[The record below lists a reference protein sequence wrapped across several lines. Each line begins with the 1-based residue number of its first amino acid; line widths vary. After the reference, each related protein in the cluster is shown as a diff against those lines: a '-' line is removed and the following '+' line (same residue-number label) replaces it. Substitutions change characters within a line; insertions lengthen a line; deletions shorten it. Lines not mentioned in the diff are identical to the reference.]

1 MTDTTVAA
9 GAARPTRATRAA
21 RAEQAPD
28 GRPHWAVLPV
38 VLTATFMITLDF
50 FIVNVAIPSLQ
61 SNLHAGPAAIQWVV
75 AGFGLAVAAV
85 QITASR
91 LGDAFGRRR
100 VFTVGLVLFTVTSAA
115 CGLAPT
121 AGLLVAGRVL
131 QGVSAALITPQVLA
145 ILRTSYSGAAQARAF
160 SMFGLSLGIGG
171 VFGQLIG
178 GLLIRADVL
187 GLDWRTCFLINVPVG
202 VAAVALTPRVVPESR
217 GPARAAL
224 GIPGMMIASLALVAI
239 VLPLIQGR
247 QAGWPA
253 WTWPSLAGG
262 CLLLAAFAW
271 YQHRVAARGG
281 SPLIDP
287 ALFRERAFTVG
298 LLAQLVFWTGQA
310 SFFLVLALYLQQGRA
325 LTALASGVVF
335 TAIGAGYLITSS
347 TAHHLARR
355 LGRQVIAA
363 GAVIMVAGLA
373 LLRAGAVPGAGVG
386 WLVPGLL
393 VDGLGMGMVLAPLAV
408 TVLARVTPQHAG
420 PAAGVLSTVQQV
432 GNALGVALLGIVFYG
447 ALGGGVPHAF
457 RGCLIFLIVVEL
469 ALAALVQL
477 LPKDPA
483 RA

>member
-1 MTDTTVAA
+1 MTETTLAAQASDTAA
-9 GAARPTRATRAA
+9 
-21 RAEQAPD
+21 E
-28 GRPHWAVLPV
+28 RPHRALLPV
-38 VLTATFMITLDF
+38 VLTAAFMITLDF

-61 SNLHAGPAAIQWVV
+61 RELHAGAAAIQWVV

-85 QITASR
+85 LITASR

-100 VFTVGLVLFTVTSAA
+100 VFTVGLVLFTITSAA

-131 QGVSAALITPQVLA
+131 QGISAGLMTPQVLA
-145 ILRTSYSGAAQARAF
+145 ILRTSYSGQAQARAF
-160 SMFGLSLGIGG
+160 SMFGLSLGIGA
-171 VFGQLIG
+171 VSGQLIG
-178 GLLIRADVL
+178 GLLIRADVF

-202 VAAVALTPRVVPESR
+202 AAAVALTPRVVPESR

-224 GIPGMMIASLALVAI
+224 GIPGMVIASVALVAI

-281 SPLIDP
+281 TPLIDP
-287 ALFRERAFTVG
+287 ALFRERAFTAG

-310 SFFLVLALYLQQGRA
+310 SFFLVLALYLQEGRG

-335 TAIGAGYLITSS
+335 TAIGAGYLVTSS
-347 TAHHLARR
+347 TAHHLARL
-355 LGRQVIAA
+355 LGRQVIAV
-363 GAVIMVAGLA
+363 GAVIMAAGLA
-373 LLRAGAVPGAGVG
+373 LLWAGAAAGAGGAGSEGGAGVG

-408 TVLARVTPQHAG
+408 TVLARVSPQHAG

-469 ALAALVQL
+469 VLAGLVQL

-483 RA
+483 GA

>member
-1 MTDTTVAA
+1 MTETTLAAQASDTAA
-9 GAARPTRATRAA
+9 
-21 RAEQAPD
+21 E
-28 GRPHWAVLPV
+28 RPHRALLPV
-38 VLTATFMITLDF
+38 VLTAAFMITLDF

-61 SNLHAGPAAIQWVV
+61 RELHAGAAAIQWVV

-85 QITASR
+85 LITASR

-100 VFTVGLVLFTVTSAA
+100 VFTVGLVLFTITSAA

-121 AGLLVAGRVL
+121 AGLLIAGRVL
-131 QGVSAALITPQVLA
+131 QGISAGLMTPQVLA
-145 ILRTSYSGAAQARAF
+145 ILRTSYSGQAQARAF
-160 SMFGLSLGIGG
+160 SMFGLSLGIGA
-171 VFGQLIG
+171 VSGQLIG

-202 VAAVALTPRVVPESR
+202 AAAVALTPRVVPESR

-224 GIPGMMIASLALVAI
+224 GIPGMVIASVALVAI

-253 WTWPSLAGG
+253 WTWPCLIGG
-262 CLLLAAFAW
+262 CVLLAAFAW

-281 SPLIDP
+281 TPLIDP
-287 ALFRERAFTVG
+287 ALFRERAFTAG

-310 SFFLVLALYLQQGRA
+310 SFFLVLALYLQEGRG

-335 TAIGAGYLITSS
+335 TAIGAGYLVTSS
-347 TAHHLARR
+347 TAHHLARL
-355 LGRQVIAA
+355 LGRQVIAV
-363 GAVIMVAGLA
+363 GAVIMAAGLA
-373 LLRAGAVPGAGVG
+373 LLWAGAAAGAGGAGSEGGAGVG

-408 TVLARVTPQHAG
+408 TVLARVSPQHAG

-457 RGCLIFLIVVEL
+457 RGCLIFLIAVEL
-469 ALAALVQL
+469 VLGGLVQL

-483 RA
+483 GA

>member
-1 MTDTTVAA
+1 MTETTLAAQASDTAA
-9 GAARPTRATRAA
+9 
-21 RAEQAPD
+21 E
-28 GRPHWAVLPV
+28 RPHRALLPV
-38 VLTATFMITLDF
+38 VLTAAFMITLDF

-61 SNLHAGPAAIQWVV
+61 RELHAGAAAIQWVV

-85 QITASR
+85 LITASR

-100 VFTVGLVLFTVTSAA
+100 VFTVGLVLFTITSAA

-121 AGLLVAGRVL
+121 AGLLIAGRVL
-131 QGVSAALITPQVLA
+131 QGVSAGLMTPQVLA
-145 ILRTSYSGAAQARAF
+145 ILRTSYSGQAQARAF
-160 SMFGLSLGIGG
+160 SMFGLSLGIGA
-171 VFGQLIG
+171 VSGQLIG
-178 GLLIRADVL
+178 GLLIRADVF

-202 VAAVALTPRVVPESR
+202 AAAVALTPRVVPESR

-224 GIPGMMIASLALVAI
+224 GIPGMVIASVALVAI

-281 SPLIDP
+281 TPLIDP
-287 ALFRERAFTVG
+287 ALFRERAFTAG

-310 SFFLVLALYLQQGRA
+310 SFFLVLALYLQEGRG

-335 TAIGAGYLITSS
+335 TAIGAGYLVTSS
-347 TAHHLARR
+347 TAHHLARL
-355 LGRQVIAA
+355 LGRQVIAV
-363 GAVIMVAGLA
+363 GAVIMAAGLA
-373 LLRAGAVPGAGVG
+373 LLWAGAAAGAGGAGSEGGAGVG

-408 TVLARVTPQHAG
+408 TVLARVSPQHAG

-469 ALAALVQL
+469 VLAGLVQL

-483 RA
+483 GA

>member
-1 MTDTTVAA
+1 MTETTLAAQASDTAA
-9 GAARPTRATRAA
+9 
-21 RAEQAPD
+21 E
-28 GRPHWAVLPV
+28 RPHRALLPV
-38 VLTATFMITLDF
+38 VLTAAFMITLDF

-61 SNLHAGPAAIQWVV
+61 RELHAGAAAIQWVV

-85 QITASR
+85 LITASR

-100 VFTVGLVLFTVTSAA
+100 VFTVGLVLFTITSAA

-131 QGVSAALITPQVLA
+131 QGISAGLMTPQVLA
-145 ILRTSYSGAAQARAF
+145 ILRTSYSGQAQARAF
-160 SMFGLSLGIGG
+160 SMFGLSLGIGA
-171 VFGQLIG
+171 VSGQLIG
-178 GLLIRADVL
+178 GLLIRADVF

-202 VAAVALTPRVVPESR
+202 AAAVALTPRVVPESR

-224 GIPGMMIASLALVAI
+224 GIPGMVIASVALVAI

-281 SPLIDP
+281 APLIDP
-287 ALFRERAFTVG
+287 ALFRERAVTTG
-298 LLAQLVFWTGQA
+298 LLAQFVFWTGQA
-310 SFFLVLALYLQQGRA
+310 SFFLVLALYLQEGRG

-335 TAIGAGYLITSS
+335 TAIGAGYLVTSS
-347 TAHHLARR
+347 TAHHLARL
-355 LGRQVIAA
+355 LGRQVIAV
-363 GAVIMVAGLA
+363 GAVIMMAGLA
-373 LLRAGAVPGAGVG
+373 LLWAAAAAGAGGAGSEGGAGVG

-408 TVLARVTPQHAG
+408 TVLARVSPQHAG

-469 ALAALVQL
+469 VLAGLVQL

-483 RA
+483 GA

>member
-1 MTDTTVAA
+1 MTETTLAAQASDTAA
-9 GAARPTRATRAA
+9 
-21 RAEQAPD
+21 E
-28 GRPHWAVLPV
+28 RPHRALLPV
-38 VLTATFMITLDF
+38 VLTAAFMITLDF

-61 SNLHAGPAAIQWVV
+61 RELHAGTAAIQWVV

-85 QITASR
+85 LITASR

-100 VFTVGLVLFTVTSAA
+100 VFTVGLVLFTITSAA

-131 QGVSAALITPQVLA
+131 QGISAGLMTPQVLA
-145 ILRTSYSGAAQARAF
+145 ILRTSYSGQAQARAF
-160 SMFGLSLGIGG
+160 SMFGLSLGIGA
-171 VFGQLIG
+171 VSGQLIG
-178 GLLIRADVL
+178 GLLIRADVF

-202 VAAVALTPRVVPESR
+202 AAAVALTPRVVPESR

-224 GIPGMMIASLALVAI
+224 GIPGMVIASVALVAI

-281 SPLIDP
+281 APLIDP
-287 ALFRERAFTVG
+287 ALFRERAVTTG
-298 LLAQLVFWTGQA
+298 LLAQFVFWTGQA
-310 SFFLVLALYLQQGRA
+310 SFFLVLALYLQEGRG

-335 TAIGAGYLITSS
+335 TAIGAGYLVTSS
-347 TAHHLARR
+347 TAHHLARL
-355 LGRQVIAA
+355 LGRQVIAV

-373 LLRAGAVPGAGVG
+373 LLWAAAAAGAGGAGSEGGAGVG

-408 TVLARVTPQHAG
+408 TVLARVSPQHAG

-469 ALAALVQL
+469 VLAGLVQL

-483 RA
+483 GA

>member
-1 MTDTTVAA
+1 MTESTLAAQASDTAA
-9 GAARPTRATRAA
+9 
-21 RAEQAPD
+21 E
-28 GRPHWAVLPV
+28 RPHRALLPV
-38 VLTATFMITLDF
+38 VLTAAFMITLDF

-61 SNLHAGPAAIQWVV
+61 RELHAGAAAIQWVV

-85 QITASR
+85 LITASR

-100 VFTVGLVLFTVTSAA
+100 VFTVGLVLFTITSAV

-121 AGLLVAGRVL
+121 PGLLVAGRVL
-131 QGVSAALITPQVLA
+131 QGISAGLMTPQVLA
-145 ILRTSYSGAAQARAF
+145 ILRTSYSGQAQARAF
-160 SMFGLSLGIGG
+160 SMFGLSLGIGALS
-171 VFGQLIG
+171 GQLIG

-202 VAAVALTPRVVPESR
+202 AAAVALTPRVVPDSR

-224 GIPGMMIASLALVAI
+224 GIPGMMIASAALVAI

-262 CLLLAAFAW
+262 CLLLAAFAA

-281 SPLIDP
+281 TPLIDP
-287 ALFRERAFTVG
+287 ALFRERAVTTG

-310 SFFLVLALYLQQGRA
+310 SFFLVLALYLQEGRG

-335 TAIGAGYLITSS
+335 IAIGAGYLLTSS

-355 LGRQVIAA
+355 LGRQVIAL
-363 GAVIMVAGLA
+363 GALIMVAGLA
-373 LLRAGAVPGAGVG
+373 LLRVGAATGASVG

-393 VDGLGMGMVLAPLAV
+393 VDGIGMGMVLAPLAV

-457 RGCLIFLIVVEL
+457 RGSLIFLIVVEL
-469 ALAALVQL
+469 VLAGLVQL
-477 LPKDPA
+477 LPKAPA

>member
-1 MTDTTVAA
+1 MTETTLAAQASDTAA
-9 GAARPTRATRAA
+9 
-21 RAEQAPD
+21 E
-28 GRPHWAVLPV
+28 RPHRALLPV
-38 VLTATFMITLDF
+38 VLTAAFMITLDF

-61 SNLHAGPAAIQWVV
+61 RELHAGAAAIQWVV

-85 QITASR
+85 LITASR

-131 QGVSAALITPQVLA
+131 QGISAGLMTPQVLA
-145 ILRTSYSGAAQARAF
+145 ILRTSYSGQAQARAF
-160 SMFGLSLGIGG
+160 SMFGLSLGIGA
-171 VFGQLIG
+171 VSGQLIG
-178 GLLIRADVL
+178 GLLIRADVF

-202 VAAVALTPRVVPESR
+202 AAAVALTPRVVPESR

-224 GIPGMMIASLALVAI
+224 GIPGMVIASVALVAI

-281 SPLIDP
+281 APLIDP
-287 ALFRERAFTVG
+287 ALFRERAVTTG

-310 SFFLVLALYLQQGRA
+310 SFFLVLALYLQEGRG

-335 TAIGAGYLITSS
+335 TAIGAGYLVTSS
-347 TAHHLARR
+347 TAHHLARL
-355 LGRQVIAA
+355 LGRQVIAV
-363 GAVIMVAGLA
+363 GAVIMAAGLA
-373 LLRAGAVPGAGVG
+373 LLWAGAAAGAGGAGSEGGAGVG

-408 TVLARVTPQHAG
+408 TVLARVSPQHAG

-469 ALAALVQL
+469 VLAGLVQL

-483 RA
+483 GA

>member
-1 MTDTTVAA
+1 MTQTTLAAQANDTAA
-9 GAARPTRATRAA
+9 
-21 RAEQAPD
+21 

-38 VLTATFMITLDF
+38 VLTAAFMITLDF

-61 SNLHAGPAAIQWVV
+61 RDLHAGAAAIQWVV

-85 QITASR
+85 LITASR

-100 VFTVGLVLFTVTSAA
+100 VFTAGLVLFTITSAA

-131 QGVSAALITPQVLA
+131 QGLSAGLMTPQVLA
-145 ILRTSYSGAAQARAF
+145 ILRTSYSGPAQARAF
-160 SMFGLSLGIGG
+160 SMFGLSLGIGA
-171 VFGQLIG
+171 VSGQLIG

-224 GIPGMMIASLALVAI
+224 GIPGMVIASLALVAI

-247 QAGWPA
+247 EAGWPA

-262 CLLLAAFAW
+262 CLLLAVFAR
-271 YQHRVAARGG
+271 YQHRVSARGG
-281 SPLIDP
+281 VPLIDP
-287 ALFRERAFTVG
+287 ALFRERAVTAG

-310 SFFLVLALYLQQGRA
+310 SFFLVLALYLQQGRG

-335 TAIGAGYLITSS
+335 TAIGGGYLITSS
-347 TAHHLARR
+347 SAHHLARW
-355 LGRQVIAA
+355 LGRQVIAV
-363 GAVIMVAGLA
+363 GALIMAAGLA
-373 LLRAGAVPGAGVG
+373 LLHAASGGAGVG
-386 WLVPGLL
+386 WLAPGLL

-420 PAAGVLSTVQQV
+420 PASGVLSTVQQV
-432 GNALGVALLGIVFYG
+432 GNALGVALIGIVFYG
-447 ALGGGVPHAF
+447 ALGGGVAHAF
-457 RGCLIFLIVVEL
+457 RGSLIFLIVVEL

-477 LPKDPA
+477 LPKAPA
-483 RA
+483 GA

>member
-1 MTDTTVAA
+1 MTETTLAAQASDTAA
-9 GAARPTRATRAA
+9 
-21 RAEQAPD
+21 E
-28 GRPHWAVLPV
+28 RPHRALLPV
-38 VLTATFMITLDF
+38 VLTAAFMITLDF

-61 SNLHAGPAAIQWVV
+61 RELHAGAAAIQWVV

-85 QITASR
+85 LITASR

-100 VFTVGLVLFTVTSAA
+100 VFTVGLVLFTITSAA

-121 AGLLVAGRVL
+121 AGLLIAGRAL
-131 QGVSAALITPQVLA
+131 QGISAGLMTPQVLA
-145 ILRTSYSGAAQARAF
+145 ILRTSYSGQAQARAF
-160 SMFGLSLGIGG
+160 SMFGLSLGIGA
-171 VFGQLIG
+171 VSGQLIG

-202 VAAVALTPRVVPESR
+202 AAAVALTPRVVPESR

-224 GIPGMMIASLALVAI
+224 GIPGMVIASVALVAI

-253 WTWPSLAGG
+253 WTWPCLAAG
-262 CLLLAAFAW
+262 CVLLAAFAW

-281 SPLIDP
+281 TPLIDP
-287 ALFRERAFTVG
+287 VLFRERAFTAG

-310 SFFLVLALYLQQGRA
+310 SFFLVLALYLQEGRG

-335 TAIGAGYLITSS
+335 TAIGAGYLVTSS
-347 TAHHLARR
+347 TAHHLARL

-363 GAVIMVAGLA
+363 GAVIMAAGLA
-373 LLRAGAVPGAGVG
+373 LLWAGAAAGAGGAGSEGGAGVG

-408 TVLARVTPQHAG
+408 TVLARVSPQHAG

-469 ALAALVQL
+469 VLAGLVQL

-483 RA
+483 GA

>member
-1 MTDTTVAA
+1 MTETTLAAQASDTA
-9 GAARPTRATRAA
+9 
-21 RAEQAPD
+21 AEQ
-28 GRPHWAVLPV
+28 PHRALLPV
-38 VLTATFMITLDF
+38 VLTAAFMITLDF

-61 SNLHAGPAAIQWVV
+61 RELHAGAAAIQWVV
-75 AGFGLAVAAV
+75 AGFGLGVAAV
-85 QITASR
+85 LITASR

-100 VFTVGLVLFTVTSAA
+100 VFTVGLVLFTITSAA

-131 QGVSAALITPQVLA
+131 QGISAGLMTPQVLA
-145 ILRTSYSGAAQARAF
+145 ILRTSYSGQAQARAF
-160 SMFGLSLGIGG
+160 SMFGLSLGIGA
-171 VFGQLIG
+171 VSGQLIG

-202 VAAVALTPRVVPESR
+202 AAAVALTPRVVPESR

-224 GIPGMMIASLALVAI
+224 GIPGMVIASVALVAI

-262 CLLLAAFAW
+262 CLLLAAFAA
-271 YQHRVAARGG
+271 YQHRVAVRGG
-281 SPLIDP
+281 APLIDP
-287 ALFRERAFTVG
+287 ALFRERAVTTG

-310 SFFLVLALYLQQGRA
+310 SFFLVLALYLQEGRG

-335 TAIGAGYLITSS
+335 ISIGAGYLLTSS

-355 LGRQVIAA
+355 LGRQVIAV
-363 GAVIMVAGLA
+363 GAVIMAAGLA
-373 LLRAGAVPGAGVG
+373 LLLAGAESGAGVG

-408 TVLARVTPQHAG
+408 TVLARVSPRHAG
-420 PAAGVLSTVQQV
+420 PASGVLSTVQQV

-457 RGCLIFLIVVEL
+457 RGSLIFLIAVEL
-469 ALAALVQL
+469 VLAGLVQL

-483 RA
+483 HA

>member
-1 MTDTTVAA
+1 MTETTLAAQASDTAA
-9 GAARPTRATRAA
+9 
-21 RAEQAPD
+21 E
-28 GRPHWAVLPV
+28 RPHRALLPV
-38 VLTATFMITLDF
+38 VLTAAFMITLDF

-61 SNLHAGPAAIQWVV
+61 RELHAGAAAIQWVV

-85 QITASR
+85 LITASR

-115 CGLAPT
+115 CGVAPT

-131 QGVSAALITPQVLA
+131 QGISAGLMTPQVLA
-145 ILRTSYSGAAQARAF
+145 ILRTSYSGQAQARAF
-160 SMFGLSLGIGG
+160 SMFGLSLGIGA
-171 VFGQLIG
+171 VSGQLIG
-178 GLLIRADVL
+178 GLLIRADVF

-202 VAAVALTPRVVPESR
+202 AAAVALTPRVVPESR

-224 GIPGMMIASLALVAI
+224 GIPGMVIASVALVAI

-281 SPLIDP
+281 APLIDP
-287 ALFRERAFTVG
+287 ALFRERAVTTG

-310 SFFLVLALYLQQGRA
+310 SFFLVLALYLQEGRG

-335 TAIGAGYLITSS
+335 TAIGAGYLVTSS
-347 TAHHLARR
+347 TAHHLARL
-355 LGRQVIAA
+355 LGRQVIAV
-363 GAVIMVAGLA
+363 GAVIMAAGLA
-373 LLRAGAVPGAGVG
+373 LLWAGAAAGAGGAGSEGGAGVG

-408 TVLARVTPQHAG
+408 TVLARVSPQHAG
-420 PAAGVLSTVQQV
+420 PAAGVLSTVQQA

-447 ALGGGVPHAF
+447 ALGSGVPHAF

-469 ALAALVQL
+469 VLAGLVQL

-483 RA
+483 GA